1 MHFTRRKLIWINLFA
16 DLNWFFLSS
25 SPDLWYLL
33 SLQQSVACLWVD
45 SILNWGYKWLIAE
58 IQTESLNL
66 WPKILRFGEPRW
78 SKNRRFG
85 EGEVR
90 ECSQSPFL
98 GVWGICQ
105 VLWED
110 VIYQARVIWS
120 QQATV
125 AGMKEV
131 ARAISLLR
139 FIRNILEVLTWS
151 IKGQV
156 REF

>member
-1 MHFTRRKLIWINLFA
+1 MHFMCRKLIWINLFA
-16 DLNWFFLSS
+16 DLNWFFFLSS

-66 WPKILRFGEPRW
+66 WPKILRFGELRR
-78 SKNRRFG
+78 SKNRFG

-90 ECSQSPFL
+90 EYSQSPFL
-98 GVWGICQ
+98 GLWGICQ

-131 ARAISLLR
+131 ARTISLLR
-139 FIRNILEVLTWS
+139 FIRNIPEVLIWS